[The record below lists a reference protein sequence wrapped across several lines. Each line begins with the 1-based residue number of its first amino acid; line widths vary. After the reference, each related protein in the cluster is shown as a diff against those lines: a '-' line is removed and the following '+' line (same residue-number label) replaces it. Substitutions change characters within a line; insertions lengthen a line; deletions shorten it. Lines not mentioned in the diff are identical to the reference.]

1 MDHVKINYMG
11 FYRIRFLLPVHLNA
25 LVGGRVMYM
34 YVCAGN
40 SVRVCVCV
48 PLLSWSCVWPIHAER
63 TNLSHIVARAH
74 WKSKPAPTAFLSPS
88 LSLFSLN
95 FSCSFFFCVLAVFCW
110 IYRMKRK
117 IMIFVL
123 FCSFCPW
130 LFLCCMNE
138 CVWVVWDAPHR
149 GQCQKHNVCSKLLL
163 FSFAISF
170 SPMKFQQ
177 RNVQSHKFIF
187 IAIYRSLLCSFY
199 DYIWIFFLFCVF
211 VCSFVCLYFFLLCVC
226 VCVSCLA
233 NTILNN

>member
-95 FSCSFFFCVLAVFCW
+95 FSCSFFFVCWLFSVEYTEWKEKLWFLFYSAVFVLGSSFAVWMSVCEW
-110 IYRMKRK
+110 CETRHTEASAKNTMFAQNCYCFLSLYHFLPWNFNSAMYRV
-117 IMIFVL
+117 IN
-123 FCSFCPW
+123 
-130 LFLCCMNE
+130 LFLLQYTAVCCVHSTIIYE
-138 CVWVVWDAPHR
+138 FFFYFA
-149 GQCQKHNVCSKLLL
+149 
-163 FSFAISF
+163 FSFA
-170 SPMKFQQ
+170 
-177 RNVQSHKFIF
+177 R
-187 IAIYRSLLCSFY
+187 L
-199 DYIWIFFLFCVF
+199 F
-211 VCSFVCLYFFLLCVC
+211 VCTSSYYVC
-226 VCVSCLA
+226 VCFVLGKYHFK
-233 NTILNN
+233 